1 MKRKVKKYAG
11 EDESLVKGS
20 TNLRTR
26 SDAEFDEDNKF
37 GGYGRYMPKTKSIS
51 IGRKS
56 SDSEDRPTTSGVE
69 DYESLGKRA
78 PAKSTMSGPIEY
90 ITDSS
95 KENAYKETESDE
107 PRRKITDYSTN
118 KGTTTYLQK
127 EDAPSTVSKTKIKK
141 PVVKKVDTPDESAAE
156 TARLKRQ
163 ADSARKKALEES
175 DKPLESVNPESY
187 FPPLRGLSA
196 LAKGLASKKAIEE
209 VGKRA
214 GSEISAFAK
223 KTGDSLS
230 SFVRTPKN
238 VIRQAEKDITPR
250 APRLGNEPPKLG
262 MKKGGAVKK
271 MASGGKTSSAS
282 SRGDGIAQRGKTRGR
297 MR

>member
-11 EDESLVKGS
+11 GMLTDSSGNPVRSSSGQPV
-20 TNLRTR
+20 RTR
-26 SDAEFDEDNKF
+26 SADEIAEDNKSPF
-37 GGYGRYMPKTKSIS
+37 GRNSTKSV
-51 IGRKS
+51 KS
-56 SDSEDRPTTSGVE
+56 EVQEDRPTTSGVE

-78 PAKSTMSGPIEY
+78 PAKSTWDGSTEI
-90 ITDSS
+90 
-95 KENAYKETESDE
+95 KEDTYKETESDE

-141 PVVKKVDTPDESAAE
+141 PVAKKVDAPNESAAE

-175 DKPLESVNPESY
+175 DKPLESVHPESY
-187 FPPLRGLSA
+187 FPPLRGLNA

-223 KTGDSLS
+223 KAGDDLS
-230 SFVRTPKN
+230 TFVRRPRE
-238 VIRQAEKDITPR
+238 VFRQAEKDITPR

-282 SRGDGIAQRGKTRGR
+282 SRGDGIAQRGKTKGR
-297 MR
+297 MC